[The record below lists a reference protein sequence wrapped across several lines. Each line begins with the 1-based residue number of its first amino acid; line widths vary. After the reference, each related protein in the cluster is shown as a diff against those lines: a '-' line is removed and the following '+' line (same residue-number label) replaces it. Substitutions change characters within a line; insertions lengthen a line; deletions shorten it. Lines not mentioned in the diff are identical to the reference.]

1 MGALRERFVSEMKL
15 RGFSQRT
22 IEIYTYAVKR
32 FAGHFGKSPLAVSPE
47 ECRSYFLALRERGIT
62 VSGTRIVYA
71 ALKFFLTAEKS
82 IGILSLVPPPRP
94 RRSLPEIMSKNEIQ
108 ILFEHCAHRRYKAL
122 FSLIYSS
129 GLRIS
134 EALALRVE
142 DIDLEKRVIRVRAGK
157 GGRDRLTIIGEKS
170 VEALL
175 SYMAAYRPIGLAFYS
190 SADPNRPCNA
200 RAVQGFFR
208 SVVKRARLSP
218 RYHVH
223 TLRHSFATH
232 LMEDGVNL
240 FYIMRLMGHSSLSST
255 MVYLHMRSPASLDI
269 RSPIDSPEFDLDRPP
284 RSPGGQFLLSIG
296 S

>member
-1 MGALRERFVSEMKL
+1 MGALRDRLVSEMKL

-32 FAGHFGKSPLAVSPE
+32 FAVHFGKSPLAVGPE
-47 ECRSYFLALRERGIT
+47 ECRSYFLALRERGIS
-62 VSGTRIVYA
+62 VSGARIVYA
-71 ALKFFLTAEKS
+71 ALKFLFASQGRLD
-82 IGILSLVPPPRP
+82 ILSLVPAPRP
-94 RRSLPEIMSKNEIQ
+94 RRGLPETMSKSEVQ
-108 ILFEHCAHRRYKAL
+108 ILLEHCAHARYKAL

-142 DIDLEKRVIRVRAGK
+142 DIDFERMLVRVRSGK
-157 GGRDRLTIIGEKS
+157 GGRDRLTILGRKAGG
-170 VEALL
+170 ALRA
-175 SYMAAYRPIGLAFYS
+175 YMAAYRPVGLAFYS
-190 SADPNRPCNA
+190 PSDPSRPCHA

-208 SVVKRARLSP
+208 TLVKRAGLSP
-218 RYHVH
+218 RYHIH

-240 FYIMRLMGHSSLSST
+240 FYIMRLLGHSSLSST

-269 RSPIDSPEFDLDRPP
+269 RSPIDSPEFDLERPP
-284 RSPGGQFLLSIG
+284 RAPGGQYLLSIG

>member
-1 MGALRERFVSEMKL
+1 MGALRDRLVSEMKL

-32 FAGHFGKSPLAVSPE
+32 FAVHFNKSPLAVSPE
-47 ECRSYFLALRERGIT
+47 ECRSYFLSLQERGIS
-62 VSGTRIVYA
+62 VSGARIVYA
-71 ALKFFLTAEKS
+71 ALKFLFSSQERLDV
-82 IGILSLVPPPRP
+82 LSLVPIPRP
-94 RRSLPEIMSKNEIQ
+94 RRGLPEIMSRSEVQ
-108 ILFEHCAHRRYKAL
+108 ILFEHCSHKRYKAL

-142 DIDLEKRVIRVRAGK
+142 DIDFERRVIRVRSGK
-157 GGRDRLTIIGEKS
+157 GGRDRLTIIGEKAI
-170 VEALL
+170 ETLR
-175 SYMAAYRPIGLAFYS
+175 SYMAVYQPVGLTFYS
-190 SADPNRPCNA
+190 PADPSRACNV

-208 SVVKRARLSP
+208 SVVKRARLAP

-240 FYIMRLMGHSSLSST
+240 FYVMRLLGHSSLSST

-284 RSPGGQFLLSIG
+284 RAPGGQYLLSIG

>member
-1 MGALRERFVSEMKL
+1 MGALRDRLVSEMKL

-22 IEIYTYAVKR
+22 VEIYTYAVKR
-32 FAGHFGKSPLAVSPE
+32 FAVHFGKSPLDVSPE
-47 ECRSYFLALRERGIT
+47 ECRSYFLALQERGIS
-62 VSGTRIVYA
+62 VAGARIAYS
-71 ALKFFLTAEKS
+71 ALKFLFSTQERLD
-82 IGILSLVPPPRP
+82 ILSLVPAPRP
-94 RRSLPEIMSKNEIQ
+94 RRGLPEIMTKSEVQ
-108 ILFEHCAHRRYKAL
+108 ILFEHCSHKRHKAL

-134 EALALRVE
+134 EALALRME
-142 DIDLEKRVIRVRAGK
+142 DIDFKRRIIRVRAGK
-157 GGRDRLTIIGEKS
+157 GGRDRLTVIGEKA
-170 VEALL
+170 VDALR
-175 SYMAAYRPIGLAFYS
+175 SYITAYRPVSLAFYS
-190 SADPNRPCNA
+190 RADPNLPCNQ

-208 SVVKRARLSP
+208 SVAKRAGLSP

-240 FYIMRLMGHSSLSST
+240 FYIMSLMGHSSLSST

-284 RSPGGQFLLSIG
+284 RAPGGQYLLRIG

>member
-1 MGALRERFVSEMKL
+1 MGALRERLISEMKL

-22 IEIYTYAVKR
+22 IESYTYAVKR
-32 FAGHFGKSPLAVSPE
+32 FAAYFGKSPLTVDPE
-47 ECRSYFLALRERGIT
+47 ECRSYFLALRERGIS
-62 VSGTRIVYA
+62 VSGARIVYA
-71 ALKFFLTAEKS
+71 ALKVFFSSENRLD
-82 IGILSLVPPPRP
+82 ILSLVHVPRP
-94 RRSLPEIMSKNEIQ
+94 RRGLPEVMSKNEIQ
-108 ILFEHCAHRRYKAL
+108 ILFEHCAHKRYKAL

-142 DIDLEKRVIRVRAGK
+142 DIDFERRVIRVRSGK
-157 GGRDRLTIIGEKS
+157 GGRDRLTILGEKAI
-170 VEALL
+170 EALR
-175 SYMAAYRPIGLAFYS
+175 SYMAAYRPVGLAFYS
-190 SADPNRPCNA
+190 AADPSRPCRT

-208 SVVKRARLSP
+208 SVVTRARLSP

-240 FYIMRLMGHSSLSST
+240 FYVMRLLGHSSISST
-255 MVYLHMRSPASLDI
+255 VVYLHMRSPASLNI

-284 RSPGGQFLLSIG
+284 RAPGGQYMFSIV